1 MDSVL
6 SSFTQFFISGTLHV
20 HGLTL
25 PVNGT
30 YTCVMTFLEV
40 LHLNT
45 IINLISNFVY
55 LSLLSCTSLMSILH
69 GIYISS

>member
-6 SSFTQFFISGTLHV
+6 SSFTSIFTPATFHV

-25 PVNGT
+25 PVSVI
-30 YTCVMTFLEV
+30 YLCVVTSFVV

-55 LSLLSCTSLMSILH
+55 PCLPSCTNLSILL
-69 GIYISS
+69 GTYSFS